1 MTERQPRIAVIGL
14 GAMGLPMAAHLAT
27 TFPVTGFDPFEPR
40 RDLAAESGIVA
51 TATPAAA
58 CPDADIALLAVRDH
72 PQAEAALFGPDGV
85 LETLR
90 PGSPV
95 ILTSTLGPDAARELA
110 GKLEAAGYPLVDAP
124 ISGGPV
130 RAGQGDLLI
139 VVGVA
144 PAVLAT
150 VQPVLDA
157 LSSTLTVVGPRP
169 GDGQALKTINQLLA
183 GVHIA
188 AAAEAIALARG
199 LGLDPTVVIEA
210 LSQGAAGS
218 FMFADR
224 GPRMLQAYTGGAE
237 VKSRVDIFVKD
248 MGIVTTVGRSSHVP
262 LPLAAAA
269 QQLYLIAE
277 AAGLGAEDDS
287 SVVTILSPDK
297 ASDPHA

>member
-1 MTERQPRIAVIGL
+1 MPDSSPHVAVIGL
-14 GAMGLPMAAHLAT
+14 GAMGLPMASHLAT
-27 TFPVTGFDPFEPR
+27 TFPVTGFDPFAPR
-40 RDLAAESGIVA
+40 RELASQSGVTAE
-51 TATPAAA
+51 ATPAAA

-72 PQAEAALFGPDGV
+72 AQAEAALFGPDGV
-85 LETLR
+85 LTTLK

-95 ILTSTLGPDAARELA
+95 ILTSTVGPDAARDLA
-110 GKLEAAGYPLVDAP
+110 DKLEAAGYPLIDAP

-130 RAGQGDLLI
+130 RAGSGDLLI
-139 VVGVA
+139 VVGA
-144 PAVLAT
+144 TPDALAAA
-150 VQPVLDA
+150 QPVLDA
-157 LSSTLTVVGPRP
+157 LSSTLTIVGPRP
-169 GDGQALKTINQLLA
+169 GDGQALKAINQLLA

-199 LGLDPTVVIEA
+199 LGLDPAVVIEA

-248 MGIVTTVGRSSHVP
+248 MGIVTTVGRTSHVP

-277 AAGLGAEDDS
+277 AAGLGAHDDS
-287 SVVTILSPDK
+287 SVVTILSPK
-297 ASDPHA
+297 EATNSDQ

>member
-1 MTERQPRIAVIGL
+1 MSDSSPHVAVIGL
-14 GAMGLPMAAHLAT
+14 GAMGLPMASHLAT

-40 RDLAAESGIVA
+40 RELAARSGIVA
-51 TATPAAA
+51 EATPGAA

-72 PQAEAALFGPDGV
+72 AQAEAALFGQDGV
-85 LETLR
+85 LSTLK

-95 ILTSTLGPDAARELA
+95 ILTSTVGPDAARDLA
-110 GKLEAAGYPLVDAP
+110 AKLEATGYPLIDAP
-124 ISGGPV
+124 ISGGPI
-130 RAGQGDLLI
+130 RAGNGDLLI
-139 VVGVA
+139 VVGA
-144 PAVLAT
+144 TDEALAAG
-150 VQPVLDA
+150 QPVLDA

-169 GDGQALKTINQLLA
+169 GDGQALKAINQLLA
-183 GVHIA
+183 GIHIA

-199 LGLDPTVVIEA
+199 LGLDPGVVIDA

-248 MGIVTTVGRSSHVP
+248 MGIVTTVGRTSHVP

-277 AAGLGAEDDS
+277 AAGLGAHDDS
-287 SVVTILSPDK
+287 SVVTVLSPKK
-297 ASDPHA
+297 ATDSAE